1 MPRVLS
7 AGSPRC
13 LTGFARTVA
22 TTQGARLSKPS
33 SDPGLLQAL
42 GVPAAPGSLAELALT
57 HRSFAFEQPETTPHN
72 ERLEF
77 LGDAVLQG
85 IVTEFIYRSFPEL
98 PEGEMARLRA
108 SVVEKR
114 TLAILARDM
123 GLGHHLRLGKGEE
136 ASGGQDKSSLLSDA
150 LEALIGATF
159 LERDGRY
166 VADILVPV
174 FADLIEEVVAAGGGQ
189 DPKGALQ
196 EKVARDLGLRPT
208 YRVSAVGPDHDKR
221 FTAEVLVDN
230 DVVGEG
236 VGRSK
241 KEAELHAAREA
252 LGELDAQ
259 ATLPA
264 EGKRSA

>member
-1 MPRVLS
+1 M
-7 AGSPRC
+7 
-13 LTGFARTVA
+13 
-22 TTQGARLSKPS
+22 
-33 SDPGLLQAL
+33 LQAL
-42 GVPAAPGSLAELALT
+42 GIPARPGSLAELALT

-85 IVTEFIYRSFPEL
+85 IVTEFIYRSYPEL

-114 TLAILARDM
+114 TLAIVARDV

-136 ASGGQDKSSLLSDA
+136 ASGGRDKSSLLADA
-150 LEALIGATF
+150 LEALIGAAFIERNGRF
-159 LERDGRY
+159 LE
-166 VADILVPV
+166 ALVPV
-174 FADLIEEVVAAGGGQ
+174 FAELIEEVVAAGGGQ

-196 EKVARDLGLRPT
+196 EKVARDLGLRPS
-208 YRVSAVGPDHDKR
+208 YRVSSAGPDHDKR
-221 FTAEVLVDN
+221 FTAQVLVDGE
-230 DVVGEG
+230 VVGEG

-252 LGELDAQ
+252 LGGWNAPV
-259 ATLPA
+259 LPV
-264 EGKRSA
+264 GGMRSA

>member
-7 AGSPRC
+7 AGKPRC
-13 LTGFARTVA
+13 LIGFVRTAA
-22 TTQGARLSKPS
+22 TTRGARLSRPS

-42 GVPAAPGSLAELALT
+42 GIPARPGSLAELALT

-85 IVTEFIYRSFPEL
+85 IVTEFIYRSYPEL

-114 TLAILARDM
+114 TLAIVARDI

-136 ASGGQDKSSLLSDA
+136 ASGGRDKSSLLADA
-150 LEALIGATF
+150 LEALIGAAF
-159 LERDGRY
+159 IERDGRHLAE
-166 VADILVPV
+166 VLVPV
-174 FADLIEEVVAAGGGQ
+174 FAELIEDVVAAGGGQ

-196 EKVARDLGLRPT
+196 EKVARDLGLRPS
-208 YRVSAVGPDHDKR
+208 YRVSSAGPDHDKR
-221 FTAEVLVDN
+221 FTAQVLVDGE
-230 DVVGEG
+230 VVGDG

-252 LGELDAQ
+252 LGGWSAPV
-259 ATLPA
+259 LPVG
-264 EGKRSA
+264 GKRSA